1 MNDLRRLLVWLT
13 VVAILAIGVWG
24 FDKNEVVNARPY
36 DPVNRSFR
44 AAHKVRIYGRDYF
57 LPVRRMLLAWG
68 AVVLTAAALWPL
80 ATDARTRRLL
90 GSWERPPGI

>member
-13 VVAILAIGVWG
+13 VLAILAIGVWG
-24 FDKNEVVNARPY
+24 FNKNEIASARPY
-36 DPVNRSFR
+36 DPANRSFR
-44 AAHKVRIYGRDYF
+44 AAHKVRIYGRDYY

-68 AVVLTAAALWPL
+68 AVALTAVALWPL
-80 ATDARTRRLL
+80 ATDARTRRLF